1 MSTVVSREQAKSER
15 RKALLAA
22 AAQLFAERG
31 FERVSLDDLG
41 AAVGVS
47 GPAVYRHFAG
57 KQAVLAALLVDASAG
72 LLDGARAVLADHDT
86 NANGAMRADGDARAD
101 AASSIPDARQA
112 LRALVAFHV
121 AFAVEN
127 PDVIRVQSA
136 DLESLADADRR
147 TVRGLQRQYV
157 ELWVD
162 VLESLHP
169 GEQRSLLRTRAHA
182 AFGLMNST
190 PHSARGAARDTRA
203 VLATMA
209 EAALSPATRYWPSAP
224 SRADSPAPDSASVGA
239 GTAMSVTDS
248 V

>member
-1 MSTVVSREQAKSER
+1 MSIVVSREQAKAER
-15 RKALLAA
+15 RSALLAA

-72 LLDGARAVLADHDT
+72 LLDGARAVLAERDAG
-86 NANGAMRADGDARAD
+86 ANADGEFPRDGEASIRDARA
-101 AASSIPDARQA
+101 S

-162 VLESLHP
+162 VLEALHP
-169 GEQRSLLRTRAHA
+169 NDARPLLRTRAHA

-203 VLATMA
+203 VLAAMA
-209 EAALSPATRYWPSAP
+209 EAALSPVA
-224 SRADSPAPDSASVGA
+224 V
-239 GTAMSVTDS
+239 
-248 V
+248 

>member
-1 MSTVVSREQAKSER
+1 MSTVVSREQAKAER
-15 RKALLAA
+15 RRALLAA

-72 LLDGARAVLADHDT
+72 LLDGARAVLAEHD
-86 NANGAMRADGDARAD
+86 AHGAMRADGDARAD
-101 AASSIPDARQA
+101 AASSIPDARQM

-136 DLESLADADRR
+136 DLESLADGDRR

-162 VLESLHP
+162 VLEALHP

-209 EAALSPATRYWPSAP
+209 EAALSPATP
-224 SRADSPAPDSASVGA
+224 
-239 GTAMSVTDS
+239 
-248 V
+248 

>member
-1 MSTVVSREQAKSER
+1 MSTLAHMSIVVSREQAKAER
-15 RKALLAA
+15 RRALLAA
-22 AAQLFAERG
+22 AARLFAERG

-41 AAVGVS
+41 SAVGVS

-72 LLDGARAVLADHDT
+72 LLDGARAVLAERD
-86 NANGAMRADGDARAD
+86 AGADADADVDADGEFPRDGEASIRDARA
-101 AASSIPDARQA
+101 S

-136 DLESLADADRR
+136 DLESLAETDRR

-162 VLESLHP
+162 VLEALHP
-169 GEQRSLLRTRAHA
+169 NDARPLLRTRAHA

-203 VLATMA
+203 VLAAMA
-209 EAALSPATRYWPSAP
+209 EAALSPV
-224 SRADSPAPDSASVGA
+224 SV
-239 GTAMSVTDS
+239 
-248 V
+248 

>member
-1 MSTVVSREQAKSER
+1 MSTVVSREQAKAER
-15 RKALLAA
+15 RRALLTA

-72 LLDGARAVLADHDT
+72 LLDGARAVLAEHD
-86 NANGAMRADGDARAD
+86 ASGGMRADGDARTD
-101 AASSIPDARQA
+101 AASSIPDARQM

-162 VLESLHP
+162 VLEALHP

-209 EAALSPATRYWPSAP
+209 EAALSPATRYSPSAP

-239 GTAMSVTDS
+239 GTAMRVTDS

>member
-1 MSTVVSREQAKSER
+1 MSIVVSREQAKAER
-15 RKALLAA
+15 RSALLAA

-72 LLDGARAVLADHDT
+72 LLDGARAVLAGRD
-86 NANGAMRADGDARAD
+86 AGADGEIPRDGEASIRDARA
-101 AASSIPDARQA
+101 S

-162 VLESLHP
+162 VLEALHP
-169 GEQRSLLRTRAHA
+169 NDARPLLRTRAHA

-203 VLATMA
+203 VLAAMA
-209 EAALSPATRYWPSAP
+209 EAALSPT
-224 SRADSPAPDSASVGA
+224 A
-239 GTAMSVTDS
+239 G
-248 V
+248 

>member
-1 MSTVVSREQAKSER
+1 MSTVVSREQAKAER
-15 RKALLAA
+15 RRALLAA

-72 LLDGARAVLADHDT
+72 LLDGARAVLAEHD
-86 NANGAMRADGDARAD
+86 AHGAMRADGDARTGG
-101 AASSIPDARQA
+101 ASSIPDARHT

-136 DLESLADADRR
+136 DLASLADVDRR

-162 VLESLHP
+162 VLEALHS

-209 EAALSPATRYWPSAP
+209 EAALSPATR
-224 SRADSPAPDSASVGA
+224 
-239 GTAMSVTDS
+239 
-248 V
+248 

>member
-1 MSTVVSREQAKSER
+1 MSIVVSREQAKAER
-15 RKALLAA
+15 RSALLAA

-72 LLDGARAVLADHDT
+72 LLDGARAVLAERD
-86 NANGAMRADGDARAD
+86 AGADGEIPRDGEASIRDARA
-101 AASSIPDARQA
+101 S

-162 VLESLHP
+162 VLEALHP
-169 GEQRSLLRTRAHA
+169 NDARPLLRTRAHA

-203 VLATMA
+203 VLAAMA
-209 EAALSPATRYWPSAP
+209 EAALSPT
-224 SRADSPAPDSASVGA
+224 A
-239 GTAMSVTDS
+239 G
-248 V
+248 

>member
-1 MSTVVSREQAKSER
+1 MSTVVSREQAKAER
-15 RKALLAA
+15 RRALLAA

-72 LLDGARAVLADHDT
+72 LLDGARAVLAEHD
-86 NANGAMRADGDARAD
+86 ASGGMRADGDARTD
-101 AASSIPDARQA
+101 AASSIPDARQM

-162 VLESLHP
+162 VLEALHS

-209 EAALSPATRYWPSAP
+209 EAALSPATRYSPSAP

>member
-1 MSTVVSREQAKSER
+1 MSIVVSREQAKAER
-15 RKALLAA
+15 RRALLAA
-22 AAQLFAERG
+22 AARLFAERG

-72 LLDGARAVLADHDT
+72 LLDGARAVLDE
-86 NANGAMRADGDARAD
+86 RADGTA
-101 AASSIPDARQA
+101 SIPDARSA
-112 LRALVAFHV
+112 LTALVAFHV

-136 DLESLADADRR
+136 DLESLAETDRR

-162 VLESLHP
+162 VLEALHP
-169 GEQRSLLRTRAHA
+169 GSARPLLRTRAHA

-203 VLATMA
+203 VLAAMA
-209 EAALSPATRYWPSAP
+209 EAALSPV
-224 SRADSPAPDSASVGA
+224 SV
-239 GTAMSVTDS
+239 
-248 V
+248 

>member
-1 MSTVVSREQAKSER
+1 MSREQAKAER
-15 RKALLAA
+15 RRALLAA

-72 LLDGARAVLADHDT
+72 LLDGARAVLAERD
-86 NANGAMRADGDARAD
+86 AGADADVDADGEFPRDGEASIRDARA
-101 AASSIPDARQA
+101 S

-162 VLESLHP
+162 VLEALHP
-169 GEQRSLLRTRAHA
+169 NDARPLLRTRAHA

-203 VLATMA
+203 VLAAMA
-209 EAALSPATRYWPSAP
+209 EAALSPV
-224 SRADSPAPDSASVGA
+224 SV
-239 GTAMSVTDS
+239 
-248 V
+248 

>member
-1 MSTVVSREQAKSER
+1 MSTVVSREQAKAER
-15 RKALLAA
+15 RRALLTA

-72 LLDGARAVLADHDT
+72 LLDGARAVLAEHD
-86 NANGAMRADGDARAD
+86 ASGGMRADGDARTD
-101 AASSIPDARQA
+101 AASSIPDARQM

-162 VLESLHP
+162 VLEALHP

-209 EAALSPATRYWPSAP
+209 EAALSPATR
-224 SRADSPAPDSASVGA
+224 
-239 GTAMSVTDS
+239 
-248 V
+248 

>member
-1 MSTVVSREQAKSER
+1 MSTVVSREQAKAER
-15 RKALLAA
+15 RRALLAA

-57 KQAVLAALLVDASAG
+57 KQAVLAALLVDASEG
-72 LLDGARAVLADHDT
+72 LLEGARAVLAEHD
-86 NANGAMRADGDARAD
+86 ASGGMRADGDARTD

-162 VLESLHP
+162 MLEALHP

-209 EAALSPATRYWPSAP
+209 EAALSPATP
-224 SRADSPAPDSASVGA
+224 
-239 GTAMSVTDS
+239 
-248 V
+248 